1 MTESTPEAT
10 VFTYSE
16 LTPLQQ
22 LVRRRDALIA
32 AARVIPVAAIDTE
45 DDPVLCAVKLDLLQ
59 AAGKLFLQIQRLE
72 RGYDNGKS

>member
-10 VFTYSE
+10 VFTYGE

-22 LVRRRDALIA
+22 LIRRRDALIA
-32 AARVIPVAAIDTE
+32 AARVIPVAAIDSE
-45 DDPVLCAVKLDLLQ
+45 DDPVLCAVKLDLLK

-72 RGYDNGKS
+72 RRHGKD

>member
-16 LTPLQQ
+16 LTPVQQ

-32 AARVIPVAAIDTE
+32 AARAIPVSSIDTE
-45 DDPVLCAVKLDLLQ
+45 DDPVLCDTKFKLLE
-59 AAGKLFLQIQRLE
+59 AAGKLFLQIQRME
-72 RGYDNGKS
+72 RSHGKG

>member
-10 VFTYSE
+10 TFTYSE

-22 LVRRRDALIA
+22 LIRRRDALIA
-32 AARVIPVAAIDTE
+32 AAKMIPVAVVDPD
-45 DDPVLCAVKLDLLQ
+45 DDPVLCNAKRQLLE

-72 RGYDNGKS
+72 RKAHV